1 MEKKGGISFG
11 RWEAVTLL
19 INLICTKLF
28 LYFPR
33 MIAGE
38 AGTAGWML
46 TLYIS
51 VLTLVLFLLLIKGTK
66 RFEGKDL
73 IDIAGIAGGSPLRI
87 VCGLVIT
94 GTLFYLSSTVLRE
107 FSEDMKV
114 VSLPISPI
122 SYIMIIFIIG
132 IVAGSYL
139 GMEPIVRYHA
149 IIVPVIAAGYIIIL
163 LGAAPQMDSTN
174 LLPVLGNGAYNI
186 FAKGFFK
193 ISVFGELIILFLL
206 PPFLKSYKNVRTA
219 GYAAIGFSSFF
230 LVIGTL
236 VYLLVF
242 PYPSNL
248 EQILPIFQLARLIH
262 LGRFFQRIE
271 AIFIFI
277 WAMAAFLYLTAV
289 FYFMLYAFAKTAGL
303 KYIRPLIL
311 PFGVL
316 VFSSAF
322 LPPNLVAVVKMNMW
336 FFSGSAWLITFV
348 FTGIILLLANMRKKA
363 QKESDQKGGC
373 QKEGEEE

>member
-1 MEKKGGISFG
+1 
-11 RWEAVTLL
+11 
-19 INLICTKLF
+19 
-28 LYFPR
+28 
-33 MIAGE
+33 
-38 AGTAGWML
+38 
-46 TLYIS
+46 
-51 VLTLVLFLLLIKGTK
+51 
-66 RFEGKDL
+66 
-73 IDIAGIAGGSPLRI
+73 
-87 VCGLVIT
+87 
-94 GTLFYLSSTVLRE
+94 
-107 FSEDMKV
+107 
-114 VSLPISPI
+114 
-122 SYIMIIFIIG
+122 MIIFIIG

-230 LVIGTL
+230 IVIGTL

-363 QKESDQKGGC
+363 QKESDQKGGG